1 VSLFKNLISNIY
13 VKMLDFILNRLDL
26 AIYAIVLIGIY
37 TFLIYLWKK
46 ICSLETSVYRL
57 DKIITAI
64 CMKQSKEDFV
74 SDSNEID
81 EIFNKE
87 EEVYKPK
94 IVIDV
99 VDEALNHIIET
110 KSDTSSSTLNK
121 SKLSKMTVEALKEL
135 ANKLEISVQGT
146 KPDIINS
153 ILESQ

>member
-1 VSLFKNLISNIY
+1 
-13 VKMLDFILNRLDL
+13 M
-26 AIYAIVLIGIY
+26 LIGIY
-37 TFLIYLWKK
+37 TFLIFLWKK

-74 SDSNEID
+74 NDSNEMND
-81 EIFNKE
+81 VFNKE
-87 EEVYKPK
+87 EKEEYTPK

-99 VDEALNHIIET
+99 VDEALNNIIET

-121 SKLSKMTVEALKEL
+121 SKLSKMNVEALKEL

>member
-1 VSLFKNLISNIY
+1 
-13 VKMLDFILNRLDL
+13 MLDFILNRLDL

-37 TFLIYLWKK
+37 SFLIFLWKK

-64 CMKQSKEDFV
+64 CMKKSKEDFV
-74 SDSNEID
+74 NDSNEMND
-81 EIFNKE
+81 VFNKE
-87 EEVYKPK
+87 DKEDKEEYKPK

-121 SKLSKMTVEALKEL
+121 SKLSKMNVEALKEL

>member
-1 VSLFKNLISNIY
+1 
-13 VKMLDFILNRLDL
+13 MLDFILNRLDL

-37 TFLIYLWKK
+37 SFLIFLWKK

-64 CMKQSKEDFV
+64 CMKQSKEEFV
-74 SDSNEID
+74 NDSNEMN
-81 EIFNKE
+81 EVFNKE
-87 EEVYKPK
+87 EKEEYKPK

-121 SKLSKMTVEALKEL
+121 SKLAKMNVEALKEL

-146 KPDIINS
+146 KTDIINS

>member
-1 VSLFKNLISNIY
+1 
-13 VKMLDFILNRLDL
+13 MLDFILNRLDL

-37 TFLIYLWKK
+37 TFLIFLWKK

-74 SDSNEID
+74 NDSNEMND
-81 EIFNKE
+81 VFNKE
-87 EEVYKPK
+87 EKEEYTPK

-99 VDEALNHIIET
+99 VDEALNNIIET

-121 SKLSKMTVEALKEL
+121 SKLSKMNVEALKEL

>member
-1 VSLFKNLISNIY
+1 
-13 VKMLDFILNRLDL
+13 MLDFILNRLDL

-37 TFLIYLWKK
+37 TFLIFLWKK

-74 SDSNEID
+74 NDSNEMND
-81 EIFNKE
+81 VFNKE
-87 EEVYKPK
+87 EKEEYKPQ

-99 VDEALNHIIET
+99 VDEALNNIIET

-121 SKLSKMTVEALKEL
+121 SKLSKMNVEALKEL

>member
-1 VSLFKNLISNIY
+1 
-13 VKMLDFILNRLDL
+13 MLDFILNRLDL

-37 TFLIYLWKK
+37 SFLIFLWKK

-74 SDSNEID
+74 NDSNEMN
-81 EIFNKE
+81 EVFNKE
-87 EEVYKPK
+87 EYKPK

-121 SKLSKMTVEALKEL
+121 SKLSKMNVEALKEL

-146 KPDIINS
+146 KTDIINS